1 MNRWHRSRPAEA
13 TSAGNPALGA
23 RWRPVTAVALGM
35 ILISWGLLPPPAR
48 AGSDARVTGLAAV
61 SAASDLCAQ
70 VSYTAGFR
78 DERLVTAVAVALAES
93 SCNPAAT
100 NPNPPPP
107 QCAASIDRGL
117 FQINSCYHPEVTL
130 TCALDAQC
138 NANAAYRISSGGTS
152 WTPWS
157 VYTSGRYRSFL
168 AEATAAVSRLAPALP
183 WRPLCYPVTG
193 DWDGNGTDTL
203 GVACKDGVEY
213 EWGLM
218 NFNGGGSA
226 QIVGRF
232 GNAVDCLPVTGDWD
246 GNGTD
251 TIGVACRS
259 GAGVTWA
266 LVNGFQGSPSYPVFG
281 FGNADNC
288 WPVTGDWDGNGTDT
302 IGVAC
307 KDGIGLAWAGMNFHG
322 GGSAQMTG
330 GYGNSDLCHPV
341 VGNWDGTGGDT
352 VGAAC
357 RSGGGMT
364 WSLVNGFQGSPSYPV
379 FGFGNSDNCRP
390 VTGNWDGS
398 GGDTIGVACKA
409 GHGMSWAMM
418 NFHGGGTPQ
427 ITAGFGNGD
436 SYQYTTG
443 WPGPR
448 WPNWPAP

>member
-1 MNRWHRSRPAEA
+1 MPKNR
-13 TSAGNPALGA
+13 
-23 RWRPVTAVALGM
+23 
-35 ILISWGLLPPPAR
+35 LITL
-48 AGSDARVTGLAAV
+48 AV
-61 SAASDLCAQ
+61 ST
-70 VSYTAGFR
+70 V
-78 DERLVTAVAVALAES
+78 
-93 SCNPAAT
+93 
-100 NPNPPPP
+100 
-107 QCAASIDRGL
+107 L
-117 FQINSCYHPEVTL
+117 FV
-130 TCALDAQC
+130 
-138 NANAAYRISSGGTS
+138 GGI
-152 WTPWS
+152 
-157 VYTSGRYRSFL
+157 V
-168 AEATAAVSRLAPALP
+168 ATAAPAAAAVPTDNAFPIQGRDAGVCANSFGAPRSGGRTHEGDDCFAPVGTPLVAVESGVILVADNTNNHTCGTSGDLGGITIWLGGDSGTAYYYAHNSRNVVATGQRVVKGQVIAYVGNTGNACSTSPHLHFQIHPGGRGTAAVNPYPYLQQWSSAPLP

-357 RSGGGMT
+357 RSGVGMT